1 MSKPREENP
10 ELARVLSRVNA
21 LMKHDLQSPLE
32 TQTSVQDSVTPEI
45 PASAGHAG
53 IPESEQE
60 VPVLTEVYEGEPPL
74 PASRSLDDI
83 GVSAHP
89 ASSGPAAAQPDD
101 EALEAIVAELM
112 PLIRAEVK
120 KAVRQELVNMEKI
133 VNHRLE
139 TEFIQTLMQRLR
151 SESAD

>member
-1 MSKPREENP
+1 
-10 ELARVLSRVNA
+10 VNA
-21 LMKHDLQSPLE
+21 LMKHGLE
-32 TQTSVQDSVTPEI
+32 S
-45 PASAGHAG
+45 SAGAEEPAPHEQVATEEPMVPAPIG
-53 IPESEQE
+53 EALAIESEPE
-60 VPVLTEVYEGEPPL
+60 VPVLTEVYEGEPPI
-74 PASRSLDDI
+74 PASHSLADLD
-83 GVSAHP
+83 VSTAG
-89 ASSGPAAAQPDD
+89 AEVQDE

>member
-21 LMKHDLQSPLE
+21 LMKHDLGSPRE
-32 TQTSVQDSVTPEI
+32 AQRPATQELVIPEEPM
-45 PASAGHAG
+45 PASAEQTQV
-53 IPESEQE
+53 PEPEPE
-60 VPVLTEVYEGEPPL
+60 VPVLTEVYEGEPPM
-74 PASRSLDDI
+74 PASHSLADF
-83 GVSAHP
+83 GVSA
-89 ASSGPAAAQPDD
+89 SQEEVQDD
-101 EALEAIVAELM
+101 EALEAIITELM

-151 SESAD
+151 SEPAD